1 MSATGKSP
9 SRKQTTAPF
18 RWEPGQVFERPVFL
32 FSDASVSINRE
43 SRTLEELRAELPE
56 ENRNETGPAHMTR
69 VGRVRVEVLA
79 VEDPVPALPS
89 TDVVDLL
96 QRVRALP
103 RLTPSLKAEIDIVL
117 SGAARG

>member
-1 MSATGKSP
+1 MTATDKSP
-9 SRKQTTAPF
+9 SREQNTAPF

-32 FSDASVSINRE
+32 FSDASVSIACD

-56 ENRNETGPAHMTR
+56 ENRNETDPAHMTR
-69 VGRVRVEVLA
+69 VGHVRVEVLA
-79 VEDPVPALPS
+79 VEDAVPALPS